1 MMSQIAEGWETVSCR
16 NSNPLWFLLTL
27 LQIAFLVPEVERTQS
42 TATWTVR
49 QTATGA
55 VRKVTAR
62 TEQEAKDKIALGLFD
77 DG

>member
-1 MMSQIAEGWETVSCR
+1 MREIADGWEIVSCQY
-16 NSNPLWFLLTL
+16 NNPLSYFFMI
-27 LQIAFLVPEVERTQS
+27 LQIAFLVPEDIRYYS
-42 TATWTVR
+42 SATWTIR

-55 VRKVTAR
+55 VRKVSAR

>member
-1 MMSQIAEGWETVSCR
+1 MSEIADGWEIVSCQ
-16 NSNPLWFLLTL
+16 NNNPFSSLLMI
-27 LQIAFLVPEVERTQS
+27 LQIVFLVPEVMRHYS
-42 TATWTVR
+42 TATWTIR

-55 VRKVTAR
+55 VHKVTAR

>member
-1 MMSQIAEGWETVSCR
+1 MSEIADGWEIVSCR
-16 NSNPLWFLLTL
+16 NNNPISSLLMI
-27 LQIAFLVPEVERTQS
+27 LQIVFLVPEVMRYYS
-42 TATWTVR
+42 TATWTIR

>member
-1 MMSQIAEGWETVSCR
+1 MSEIADGWEIVSCQ
-16 NSNPLWFLLTL
+16 NNNPFSSLLMM
-27 LQIAFLVPEVERTQS
+27 LQIVFLVPEVMRYYS
-42 TATWTVR
+42 TATWTIR
-49 QTATGA
+49 QIARGA